1 MGIHVKFGT
10 YSCENNEL
18 DKSQWIQWL
27 PNNNWV
33 DCQLV
38 NTDIL
43 NPILKVTNGK
53 VNSTYVEIQ
62 EFGRFY
68 FVESVDSIV
77 GRHCL
82 LHCHVDV
89 LYTYRSGIGNLECL
103 VARNEFDWD
112 GDIADPM
119 IPVKCTGTI
128 VDKEQFGQAIFEQS
142 DIFAYYLVK
151 IAN

>member
-1 MGIHVKFGT
+1 MGLSVKFGT

-18 DKSQWIQWL
+18 DKTDWITWMNNSQSYS
-27 PNNNWV
+27 
-33 DCQLV
+33 CQLV

-43 NPILKVTNGK
+43 NPILKVGSDK
-53 VNSTYVEIQ
+53 VEATYVEI
-62 EFGRFY
+62 EDFSRFY
-68 FVESVDSIV
+68 FVERVESIA
-77 GRHCL
+77 GTHCL

-89 LYTYRSGIGNLECL
+89 LHTYRSAIGNLECL
-103 VARNEFDWD
+103 VARNEFDQD
-112 GDIADPM
+112 PDIADTM

>member
-1 MGIHVKFGT
+1 MGIQVKFGT

-18 DKSQWIQWL
+18 DKKPTLDEQYTS
-27 PNNNWV
+27 
-33 DCQLV
+33 CQLV

-43 NPILKVTNGK
+43 NPILKVDSGK
-53 VNSTYVEIQ
+53 VGKTYVEIKD
-62 EFGRFY
+62 FSRFY
-68 FVESVDSIV
+68 FVESVESIP
-77 GRHCL
+77 GGHCL

-89 LYTYRSGIGNLECL
+89 LHTYKDYIKEMDCL
-103 VARNEFDWD
+103 VARNEFDQD
-112 GDIADPM
+112 SDIADPM

-128 VDKEQFGQAIFEQS
+128 VDKEQFGQAIFNQS